1 MKRWFG
7 RILGIVAAWFALS
20 SAGGEA
26 QEPIYL
32 GLSAPMTGQ
41 YAENGAKMKEGIDL
55 AIKQINAAG
64 GIDGRP
70 LAIIIED
77 SEGAPDLA
85 KRIARKFVSNS
96 KIVAE
101 LGDFTSTCSMAAQPI
116 YDKAGMVQLSPT
128 TSHPSFASGS
138 PYSFSIVG
146 TQAGAP
152 FMARLAIERL
162 GKKRLAVMTLE
173 TDWGIAIKDA
183 FVKEATQLGIEIV
196 AEESYFEG
204 TTDFSTLLT
213 NIRAVQPEVIF
224 LASMTPDTVGISKQ
238 RQQDGWSDVMVMGVL
253 SIQTPELIKLG
264 GDAVENLITPTLFF
278 LKDSRPE
285 VQNFITAYETA
296 YQTPPTW
303 VAAVGYDSLNL
314 LADAIKQGG
323 AERSAIQ
330 QALAATK
337 EYTGVTGKFIFSEH
351 GDVVRE
357 YTLLQV
363 KNGEFV
369 LFDGK

>member
-1 MKRWFG
+1 MKRLIG
-7 RILGIVAAWFALS
+7 RILEIAAATFVLSVAC
-20 SAGGEA
+20 EA

-64 GIDGRP
+64 GIDGRSFE
-70 LAIIIED
+70 LVLGD

-85 KRIARKFVSNS
+85 KRIARKFVSDS

-116 YDKAGMVQLSPT
+116 YDKAGLVQLSPT
-128 TSHPSFASGS
+128 TSHPGFAPGS

-152 FMARLAIERL
+152 FMARQAIERL
-162 GKKRLAVMTLE
+162 GKKRLAVAYLD
-173 TDWGIAIKDA
+173 TDWGVSMKEY
-183 FVKEATQLGIEIV
+183 FVKEAMRLGAEIV
-196 AEESYFEG
+196 ATESYFEG
-204 TTDFSTLLT
+204 TTDFSTLLK
-213 NIRAVQPEVIF
+213 NIRAAQPEVLF
-224 LASMTPDTVGISKQ
+224 LASMVPDAVGISKQ
-238 RQQDGWSDVMVMGVL
+238 RQLDGWTDVVVMGLL
-253 SIQTPELIKLG
+253 SIQTPELLNTG
-264 GDAVENLITPTLFF
+264 GEAVENLITSTLFF
-278 LKDSRPE
+278 PNNPRPE

-296 YQTPPTW
+296 YQTPPNW

-330 QALAATK
+330 KALAATK
-337 EYTGVTGKFIFSEH
+337 EYAGVTGKFIFSQY